1 MGFLI
6 FFIKRALATIPL
18 LIAITLVAF
27 ILVQAM
33 PGDYADQWKNQTMM
47 LGGISE
53 EEAEIQA
60 QDLRKKLGLDKPV
73 FIQYL
78 IWVKDVTLYWDLG
91 DSFVQNRPVNDVVG
105 DRIPRTLLL
114 AFICYFNAVT
124 IGILAG
130 VYAATHQYQI
140 GDQIATVLTF
150 LAFSIPKFII
160 AIFILYFWAIKFHSP
175 YYGSLFSQEYVLQE
189 GWWSLAKTW
198 DFFLHTWP
206 IIAVG
211 SFVGA
216 GYQMRMMRGNLLD
229 VLKMQFIE
237 TARAKGLKESK
248 IVWKHGVPNALH
260 PIIMN
265 QGRSVSYLIEG
276 EIEVAIV
283 LAIPTVGP
291 LILSS
296 VSSMDIYVA
305 SSIFMILSLVLVVGN
320 FIADCFLALLDP
332 RIRDMSGGAA

>member
-6 FFIKRALATIPL
+6 FFLKRLIATIPL

-33 PGDYADQWKNQTMM
+33 PGDYADQWKRQTVM

-53 EEAEIQA
+53 DEAEIQA

-73 FIQYL
+73 YIQYL
-78 IWVKDVTLYWDLG
+78 TWVKDVTLYWDLG
-91 DSFVQNRPVNDVVG
+91 DSFVQKRPVNDVVG

-160 AIFILYFWAIKFHSP
+160 AIFILYFW
-175 YYGSLFSQEYVLQE
+175 VL
-189 GWWSLAKTW
+189 
-198 DFFLHTWP
+198 
-206 IIAVG
+206 
-211 SFVGA
+211 
-216 GYQMRMMRGNLLD
+216 
-229 VLKMQFIE
+229 
-237 TARAKGLKESK
+237 
-248 IVWKHGVPNALH
+248 
-260 PIIMN
+260 
-265 QGRSVSYLIEG
+265 
-276 EIEVAIV
+276 
-283 LAIPTVGP
+283 
-291 LILSS
+291 
-296 VSSMDIYVA
+296 
-305 SSIFMILSLVLVVGN
+305 
-320 FIADCFLALLDP
+320 
-332 RIRDMSGGAA
+332 

>member
-1 MGFLI
+1 M
-6 FFIKRALATIPL
+6 KL
-18 LIAITLVAF
+18 LVIEF
-27 ILVQAM
+27 Q
-33 PGDYADQWKNQTMM
+33 
-47 LGGISE
+47 E
-53 EEAEIQA
+53 
-60 QDLRKKLGLDKPV
+60 
-73 FIQYL
+73 
-78 IWVKDVTLYWDLG
+78 
-91 DSFVQNRPVNDVVG
+91 
-105 DRIPRTLLL
+105 LL

-140 GDQIATVLTF
+140 GDQVATVLTF

-248 IVWKHGVPNALH
+248 IIWKHGVPNALH

-265 QGRSVSYLIEG
+265 QGRSVGYLIEG

-305 SSIFMILSLVLVVGN
+305 SSIFMILSLILVIGN
-320 FIADCFLALLDP
+320 FVADCILALLDP
-332 RIRDMSGGAA
+332 RIRDMAGGAA